1 MTVLAKKTQG
11 YTLESDFE
19 PIIKGKV
26 QLPNFEEL
34 ELEKGVSI
42 IAAGAGL
49 HTVPGVNNA
58 KIPGMNSNW
67 GTWARYF
74 LGVTQRGQF
83 DGTGYVMFYDQGKGR
98 IGKFAICAH
107 KFVLGS
113 GANPQR
119 GWNPGR
125 CGTCGLDMSVDSGG

>member
-1 MTVLAKKTQG
+1 MNALAKKPKG

-26 QLPNFEEL
+26 QIPNFEEL
-34 ELEKGVSI
+34 DLERGVSN
-42 IAAGAGL
+42 IASGGSL
-49 HTVPGVNNA
+49 HTVPGIMNA
-58 KIPGMNSNW
+58 KVPGMNSNW

-74 LGVTQRGQF
+74 LNVTQGGQF

-107 KFVLGS
+107 KFVA
-113 GANPQR
+113 GAGGNPRR
-119 GWNPGR
+119 GWNPGH
-125 CGTCGLDMSVDSGG
+125 CETCGLDMSVDSGD